1 MKLREHPNIKKWPLE
16 PGGSYGPDSTFT
28 VNAEQLVIKKI
39 EMYSGQGS
47 IPCGIKFHFETA
59 NSAIMFLDGGELKV
73 LRTNLFETVNRH
85 IGHIGRTQ
93 EYIGNLEIGESGE
106 ELG

>member
-1 MKLREHPNIKKWPLE
+1 MKLRDHPKTHWPLK
-16 PGGSYGPDSTFT
+16 PGGSYGKGSIFLED
-28 VNAEQLVIKKI
+28 AEQLVIKKI

-85 IGHIGRTQ
+85 IEHIGRTQ
-93 EYIGNLEIGESGE
+93 EYIGNLEISQSGK

>member
-1 MKLREHPNIKKWPLE
+1 MKLRDHPKTHWPLKPE
-16 PGGSYGPDSTFT
+16 VIFGKGSIFLED
-28 VNAEQLVIKKI
+28 AEQLVIKKI

-59 NSAIMFLDGGELKV
+59 NSAIMYLDGGELKV

-85 IGHIGRTQ
+85 IEHIGRTQ

>member
-59 NSAIMFLDGGELKV
+59 NSAIMFLDGGELKD
-73 LRTNLFETVNRH
+73 LRTNLFETINRH
-85 IGHIGRTQ
+85 IEHIGRTQ